1 MESTLPVAFGTLL
14 RRHRRSAGLT
24 QEEVAERA
32 GVSVRTI
39 SDLEREVRHAPH
51 KDTVV
56 LLADALGLQ
65 VTDRAAFESAAGR
78 LRASLSLAPPGSD
91 RVDMAAGMAVSPLV
105 GRQRELAL
113 LERHLAGHGPP
124 VLLLAGEPGIG
135 KTRLLQAAISH
146 AAAHGWKVL
155 EGGCRQRG
163 GQEPYAPL
171 LEALQRHILSLRAA
185 DLRAHL
191 RGCAWLVR
199 LLPELAEGPIPPLP
213 TWTTSPEQE
222 RRLMVEAVGRFL
234 GNVAGSMGTLLV
246 LDDLQWAGQDA
257 LDALGTLVRSSAAT
271 PVRLIAAYR
280 DTEVPQEAPL
290 TALMTDLAHAGLTV
304 HQGLG
309 PLATAEAARLLDML
323 LDDGDRG
330 AARHAR
336 LLRRAGGV
344 PFFLVSCARAIRAGE
359 DQDGE
364 AVPWDVAQTVRRRM
378 TALPEA
384 AQEMLR
390 AAAVVGRVVE
400 RRVLTAMT
408 QRTEEQLL
416 DAFDAACRVG
426 LLDEEDHT
434 SYRFAHDI
442 VREVVYGGLSAARRA
457 TLHQRVGEA
466 LESLPGADAV
476 EVLAYHFGHSDITDK
491 AVLYLERAG
500 DRAADQFAYLAAAS
514 HYQDLVG
521 RLERLGRRYEAAR
534 VYAKL
539 GLLLTRIGRI
549 VDGFA
554 ALQRFANLYRGRTGV
569 KQPDQATVAETAPD
583 QPDSLDANKD
593 GVSFNTL
600 LSLMEEHEPE
610 QTRGVLYLAYAY
622 YSCVTSRPGVRL
634 TATERAVELAQRL
647 HDGGMLAQA
656 LSARSMALFMVG
668 RRDEAFTVA
677 REALHLCEV
686 SGELGLLNEV
696 LKDLV
701 FIHVHRGEFAQ
712 GNLYN
717 DRTLEIAETVG
728 DTYEAAWATERRAW
742 SAKQTGDWERAQADL
757 ARALQLAPQM
767 AHDPWVNCMH
777 GELCLVR
784 GAWDDA
790 RVYLERA
797 VAEAVSLPVIP
808 AHVCAQVFLAELDL
822 LEGRPAA
829 ALARVQSGIAQD
841 QGEYTPILLV
851 WSALA
856 YLQLGELDQAEPAAR
871 QGVRGAIEADDRL
884 ALPDALRI
892 QAMTAIARQRWEE
905 AEQTLEE
912 GLALTR
918 HIGFPYAEA
927 RLLHAYGLMH
937 LRNAEAGPAHERLAA
952 AQALFQKLG
961 AHKDLERVTQ
971 DLIGAV
977 RPQEHQAGIGLEG

>member
-1 MESTLPVAFGTLL
+1 MESTLPIAFGTLL
-14 RRHRRSAGLT
+14 RRHRRAASLT

-32 GVSVRTI
+32 GVSVRAI
-39 SDLEREVRHAPH
+39 SDLERGVRHAPH
-51 KDTVV
+51 KDTIR
-56 LLADALGLQ
+56 LLVEALGLQ
-65 VTDRAAFESAAGR
+65 VTDQAVFESAAGR
-78 LRASLSLAPPGSD
+78 LRAPGSLTPPGPNLT
-91 RVDMAAGMAVSPLV
+91 GMAVPPLV

-113 LERHLAGHGPP
+113 LERHLAGQGPP

-135 KTRLLQAAISH
+135 KTRLLQAASSR
-146 AAAHGWKVL
+146 AAAHGWRVL

-171 LEALQRHILSLRAA
+171 LEALQRHILSQRAT

-199 LLPELAEGPIPPLP
+199 LLPELAEGSIPPLP

-234 GNVAGSMGTLLV
+234 GNIAGRLGTLLV

-257 LDALGTLVRSSAAT
+257 LDVLGTLVRSSAAT

-290 TALMTDLAHAGLTV
+290 SALLTDLAHAGLTV
-304 HQGLG
+304 HRGLG
-309 PLATAEAARLLDML
+309 PLATAEAARLLDTL
-323 LDDGDRG
+323 LEEGNRG

-344 PFFLVSCARAIRAGE
+344 PFFLVSCVQAIRAGE

-364 AVPWDVAQTVRRRM
+364 AIPWDVAQTVRQRM
-378 TALPEA
+378 TALPEG

-390 AAAVVGRVVE
+390 AAAVVGRVAE
-400 RRVLTAMT
+400 RRVLAAMT
-408 QRTEEQLL
+408 QRTGEQLL
-416 DAFDAACRVG
+416 DALDGACRVG

-434 SYRFAHDI
+434 SYRFVHDM
-442 VREVVYGGLSAARRA
+442 VREVVYGDLGAGRRA
-457 TLHQRVGEA
+457 ALHQRAGEA
-466 LESLPGADAV
+466 LESLPGAYSV
-476 EVLAYHFGHSDITDK
+476 EVLAYHYARGDVADK

-500 DRAADQFAYLAAAS
+500 DRAAAQLAYLAAAD
-514 HYQDLVG
+514 HYQALVV

-539 GLLLTRIGRI
+539 GLLLTRIGRF
-549 VDGFA
+549 VDSLA
-554 ALQRFANLYRGRTGV
+554 ALQQFADLYSGSARA
-569 KQPDQATVAETAPD
+569 KQLDQIATAETVD
-583 QPDSLDANKD
+583 DRHRSIDADEDAVN
-593 GVSFNTL
+593 FNTI

-622 YSCVTSRPGVRL
+622 YSCVTSRPWERL
-634 TATERAVELAQRL
+634 IVTERAVELARRL
-647 HDGGMLAQA
+647 RDGGMLAQA
-656 LSARSMALFMVG
+656 LSARSMALLMIG
-668 RRDEAFTVA
+668 RRAEGFAA
-677 REALHLCEV
+677 AHEALHLCEV
-686 SGELGLLNEV
+686 RGDLGLMNDV
-696 LKDLV
+696 LKDLI
-701 FIHVHRGEFAQ
+701 FIHVHRGEFAL

-717 DRTLEIAETVG
+717 DRSLEIAEAVG

-742 SAKQTGDWERAQADL
+742 SAKQTGDWEHAQADL
-757 ARALQLAPQM
+757 ARALQLAPEM
-767 AHDPWVNCMH
+767 AHDTWFNCMH
-777 GELCLVR
+777 GELCLVK

-790 RVYLERA
+790 RAYLELA
-797 VAEAVSLPVIP
+797 VAEAVGLGYVPP
-808 AHVCAQVFLAELDL
+808 QVCAQGFLAELDL
-822 LEGRPAA
+822 LEGQPAA
-829 ALARVQSGIAQD
+829 ALARVQSVMDQD

-856 YLQLGELDQAEPAAR
+856 FLQLGELDQAEAAAR

-892 QAMTAIARQRWEE
+892 QAMVAMGRKRWEE
-905 AEQTLEE
+905 AERILAE
-912 GLALTR
+912 GLTLTR
-918 HIGFPYAEA
+918 QIGFPYAEV
-927 RLLHAYGLMH
+927 RLLHVHGLMYV
-937 LRNAEAGPAHERLAA
+937 RNGEAGPAHERLAA
-952 AQALFQKLG
+952 AQALFQRLG

-971 DLIGAV
+971 DLIGAGQ
-977 RPQEHQAGIGLEG
+977 PQ